1 MSEIK
6 PEPML
11 LTVAEVAELLSI
23 SPRSVWRLIKLG
35 KLASVKPLDSTRVR
49 RSDLEAFVAGLEP
62 VRPA

>member
-1 MSEIK
+1 MSETK

-11 LTVAEVAELLSI
+11 LTVAEVAGLLSI

-49 RSDLEAFVAGLEP
+49 RVDLEAFVAGLEP